1 MKTPTT
7 IPFSRYQKLKWELS
21 YALDKTEKDE
31 IKHWV
36 KSTALIFPNVTFR
49 RAKNIAEAVKIP
61 KYIVG
66 IKLEKIKIENPK
78 MIVIVVKNTAF
89 PIFE

>member
-1 MKTPTT
+1 MKGLQ
-7 IPFSRYQKLKWELS
+7 ISINFG
-21 YALDKTEKDE
+21 
-31 IKHWV
+31 
-36 KSTALIFPNVTFR
+36 STVNAAK

-61 KYIVG
+61 KYMVG